1 MTGCGSRQQVEASD
15 SIELL
20 EPVSAAAN
28 TEAAAYRNIYEYKVL
43 AGTVYPYIR
52 EYSFTQD
59 VVLTKYEKAP
69 GDRISKGDLL
79 ISADISSIE
88 QQIKETEEKIEQIN
102 DDYNTA
108 VEEMEKNIQEEKN
121 QKENEE
127 EETEQDKLNERGWE
141 LEKNHRYELSHLIFL
156 TIQTD

>member
-108 VEEMEKNIQEEKN
+108 VEEMEKTFKKRKIRRRMRKKKRNRI
-121 QKENEE
+121 
-127 EETEQDKLNERGWE
+127 
-141 LEKNHRYELSHLIFL
+141 S
-156 TIQTD
+156 

>member
-88 QQIKETEEKIEQIN
+88 QQIKETEEKIEQI
-102 DDYNTA
+102 
-108 VEEMEKNIQEEKN
+108 MM
-121 QKENEE
+121 
-127 EETEQDKLNERGWE
+127 
-141 LEKNHRYELSHLIFL
+141 
-156 TIQTD
+156 TIIRQ

>member
-52 EYSFTQD
+52 EYSFICCSI
-59 VVLTKYEKAP
+59 EE
-69 GDRISKGDLL
+69 
-79 ISADISSIE
+79 ISADISRSPFEILSPGAFSYFVSTTSCV
-88 QQIKETEEKIEQIN
+88 KE
-102 DDYNTA
+102 Y
-108 VEEMEKNIQEEKN
+108 
-121 QKENEE
+121 
-127 EETEQDKLNERGWE
+127 
-141 LEKNHRYELSHLIFL
+141 SLIYG
-156 TIQTD
+156 

>member
-88 QQIKETEEKIEQIN
+88 QQIKVWYCKQNVTDSLSKIG
-102 DDYNTA
+102 TSSTL
-108 VEEMEKNIQEEKN
+108 KTLK
-121 QKENEE
+121 KP
-127 EETEQDKLNERGWE
+127 
-141 LEKNHRYELSHLIFL
+141 
-156 TIQTD
+156 

>member
-88 QQIKETEEKIEQIN
+88 QQIKETEEKIEQLTQYSMLEQYDGDVLSNIIDKVLIYN
-102 DDYNTA
+102 DKDIEVVFKGENFIRNA
-108 VEEMEKNIQEEKN
+108 V
-121 QKENEE
+121 
-127 EETEQDKLNERGWE
+127 
-141 LEKNHRYELSHLIFL
+141 
-156 TIQTD
+156 